1 MLITH
6 RLTIKF
12 TVLVA
17 SILLTLSLSF
27 LYFYNSFRN
36 AEYQSQL
43 AAKAVLT
50 SELLIKKDT
59 IDDELVQLINKNS
72 LNRLFQEKITIFDT
86 ANRVI
91 YTTNALIT
99 NRVNDSLLNLIRQ
112 QQKLAFKYTEREGF
126 GMLHKGKQKD
136 FVITAT
142 AKDIHGYNEL
152 KDLLLSLLF
161 ANLIGV
167 LVVVAAGWLF
177 ARQAL
182 EPIAE
187 IVQQVKFI
195 SPSQLDVRL
204 YEGNR
209 TDEVAKL
216 AMTFNEMLDKVHY
229 AYEMK
234 KTFVANASHE
244 LRTPLANMLGTLET
258 SYLYDQD
265 LDKCKA
271 SMASA
276 IEEIKE
282 LIGLT
287 NELLK
292 LTKFENEND
301 LPVPPKPV
309 RLDEVVLQAIAE
321 VKRKY
326 PLQKIDINFVMPED
340 AESMTV
346 MGATHLFRTSLLN
359 IIDNACKY
367 SDGQP
372 VKVDLWC
379 EDQGAIKFRV
389 TDTGIGISEEDIR
402 QIINPMYRGSNAK
415 GITGFGVGL
424 ALTKTILE
432 KYQAKFFID
441 SKINRGTKVTVI
453 FPQMVS

>member
-12 TVLVA
+12 TILVA
-17 SILLTLSLSF
+17 FILLTLSLSF

-36 AEYQSQL
+36 KEYQTQL
-43 AAKAVLT
+43 AAKVALT

-59 IDDELVQLINKNS
+59 INDELLHLINKNS
-72 LNRLFQEKITIFDT
+72 LNKLFLEKITIFDNN
-86 ANRVI
+86 NRIV
-91 YTTNALIT
+91 YTTNDLIP
-99 NRVNDSLLNLIRQ
+99 NRVNDSLLNLIRRSEQ
-112 QQKLAFKYTEREGF
+112 LAFKYEEREGY
-126 GMLHKGKQKD
+126 GILHKGKKHQ

-152 KDLLLSLLF
+152 QNLLTSLLF
-161 ANLIGV
+161 ANLIGLLIMIV
-167 LVVVAAGWLF
+167 TGWVF
-177 ARQAL
+177 AKQAL

-187 IVQQVKFI
+187 IVQQVKYI

-258 SYLYDQD
+258 SYLYDET
-265 LDKCKA
+265 LDKSKVGI
-271 SMASA
+271 ASA

-282 LIGLT
+282 LIDLT

-292 LTKFENEND
+292 LTKFESEND
-301 LPVPPKPV
+301 VPIPPKPV
-309 RLDEVVLQAIAE
+309 RLDEVVLQAISE

-326 PLQKIDINFVMPED
+326 SSQKIEMNFVMPEEAD
-340 AESMTV
+340 SMTV
-346 MGATHLFRTSLLN
+346 MGAIHLFRTSLLN

-367 SDGQP
+367 SEGQP

-379 EDQGAIKFRV
+379 EDQGTIKFRV
-389 TDTGIGISEEDIR
+389 TDTGIGISEDEMR
-402 QIINPMYRGSNAK
+402 LIINPMYRGSNSK
-415 GITGFGVGL
+415 GVAGFGVGL

-432 KYQAKFFID
+432 KYNAKFFID
-441 SKINRGTKVTVI
+441 SKLGKGTKVTVI
-453 FPQMVS
+453 FPQIKK